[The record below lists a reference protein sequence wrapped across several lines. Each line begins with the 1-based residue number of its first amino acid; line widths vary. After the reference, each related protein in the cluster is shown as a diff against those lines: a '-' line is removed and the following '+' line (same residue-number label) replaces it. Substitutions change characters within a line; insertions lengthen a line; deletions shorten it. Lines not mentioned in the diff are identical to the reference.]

1 MQDCEIIFHFA
12 AKSIVSESVEKSE
25 LYMDTNLNGTKN
37 ILNLMKQ
44 NKISKILFA
53 STAAVY
59 EGNKSEPLS
68 EGAITAPNN
77 PYGESKLL
85 ADEALSNFCMSEKI
99 AGISFRF
106 FNVSAPYKSK
116 SLGWIVEDH
125 QPESHLIPNMISSAN
140 TDTLEI
146 FGNDWE
152 TRDKTCVRDYL
163 HIKDLT
169 DACLMAIENFKQ
181 SSHQIFNLGS
191 NQGNSILEVIE
202 NYERVFER
210 KLHYKFVERRPG
222 DVAML
227 VADSKKIYEQIGWK
241 PKYGVKEIFEDYKMA
256 INS

>member
-1 MQDCEIIFHFA
+1 
-12 AKSIVSESVEKSE
+12 
-25 LYMDTNLNGTKN
+25 
-37 ILNLMKQ
+37 
-44 NKISKILFA
+44 
-53 STAAVY
+53 
-59 EGNKSEPLS
+59 
-68 EGAITAPNN
+68 
-77 PYGESKLL
+77 
-85 ADEALSNFCMSEKI
+85 
-99 AGISFRF
+99 
-106 FNVSAPYKSK
+106 
-116 SLGWIVEDH
+116 
-125 QPESHLIPNMISSAN
+125 
-140 TDTLEI
+140 
-146 FGNDWE
+146 
-152 TRDKTCVRDYL
+152 VRDYL